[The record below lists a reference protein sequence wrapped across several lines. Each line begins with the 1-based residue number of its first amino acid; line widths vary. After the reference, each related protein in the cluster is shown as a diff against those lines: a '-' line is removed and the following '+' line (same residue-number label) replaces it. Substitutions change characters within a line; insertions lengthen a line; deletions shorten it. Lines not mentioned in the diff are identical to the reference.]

1 MIEKIRTIIKA
12 WKDRK
17 RLEKETRAAGKLI
30 GQIERALG
38 IEFYEWQRLYIIT
51 GIWQPPAGR
60 QQGRTT
66 AYIVRLLIDQSKPL
80 LLYDMPETRAYAD
93 DPFTEGQY
101 EAVPTQYAQWFK
113 RELIDIY
120 AKLLDAG
127 VHTRAVA
134 WSRGQIIIERW

>member
-51 GIWQPPAGR
+51 GIWQPPAGKNNSIHSAAADR
-60 QQGRTT
+60 
-66 AYIVRLLIDQSKPL
+66 
-80 LLYDMPETRAYAD
+80 PE
-93 DPFTEGQY
+93 
-101 EAVPTQYAQWFK
+101 
-113 RELIDIY
+113 
-120 AKLLDAG
+120 
-127 VHTRAVA
+127 
-134 WSRGQIIIERW
+134 